1 VSPKRVRTLARER
14 GRGEERPRT
23 LYGLRPVRNALRAGR
38 RTIEEVWVLS
48 GRGDPAL
55 AEVVEAAERA
65 RAPLSRAD
73 RSRLTELAGS
83 PDHQGAVLRA
93 GPLPLLPLETVA
105 GESPPGGDRG
115 SGGDGRPAVSTQTL
129 LVLDGIVDPR
139 NFGALC
145 RSALALGCRGVVFP
159 KDRSAGP
166 TPAAAKAAAGALEF
180 LPLARVTNLAR
191 ALESLKEWGWWI
203 VGLAEEGEQS
213 PGEIRFDAPAALV
226 VGGEGSGLRRLVR
239 ERCDHLMRIET
250 NPDFPTLNASVAG
263 AVALYEI
270 QRKRRAGIEEGGG
283 GEPS

>member
-1 VSPKRVRTLARER
+1 MSPKRVRTLARER
-14 GRGEERPRT
+14 GRGEERLRT
-23 LYGLRPVRNALRAGR
+23 LYGLRPVRDALRAGR

-65 RAPLSRAD
+65 GAPLSRAD
-73 RSRLTELAGS
+73 RGRLTELAGS

-93 GPLPLLPLETVA
+93 GPLPLLPLEAVA

-115 SGGDGRPAVSTQTL
+115 DGRTDVSTRTL

-270 QRKRRAGIEEGGG
+270 QRRRRAEGEGGG
-283 GEPS
+283 GRGGEPS

>member
-1 VSPKRVRTLARER
+1 MSPKRVRTLAQ

-23 LYGLRPVRNALRAGR
+23 LYGLRPVRDALRAGR
-38 RTIEEVWVLS
+38 RTIEKVWVLS

-65 RAPLSRAD
+65 GAPISRAD
-73 RSRLTELAGS
+73 RGRLTELAGS
-83 PDHQGAVLRA
+83 PDHQGAVVRA
-93 GPLPLLPLETVA
+93 GPLPLLPLEAVA
-105 GESPPGGDRG
+105 GESPAGGGD
-115 SGGDGRPAVSTQTL
+115 DRPAVSTQTL

-203 VGLAEEGEQS
+203 IGLAEEGKHS

-270 QRKRRAGIEEGGG
+270 QRRRGAGGG
-283 GEPS
+283 GGREPS

>member
-1 VSPKRVRTLARER
+1 MSAKRVRTAAR
-14 GRGEERPRT
+14 GRASEEPRT
-23 LYGLRPVRNALRAGR
+23 LYGLRPVRDALRAGR
-38 RTIEEVWVLS
+38 RTIEGVWVLS
-48 GRGDPAL
+48 GREDSSL

-65 RAPLSRAD
+65 GAPLSRAD
-73 RSRLTELAGS
+73 RGRLTELAGS
-83 PDHQGAVLRA
+83 PDHQGAVARA
-93 GPLPLLPLETVA
+93 GPLPLLPLEAVA
-105 GESPPGGDRG
+105 GESPADDAGG
-115 SGGDGRPAVSTQTL
+115 GGGGGRTAVSTQTL
-129 LVLDGIVDPR
+129 LVLDSVVDPR

-166 TPAAAKAAAGALEF
+166 TPAAAKAAAGALEY

-203 VGLAEEGEQS
+203 IGLAEEGERS
-213 PGEIRFDAPAALV
+213 PGEIRFDGPAALV

-250 NPDFPTLNASVAG
+250 NPDFPTLNASVAV

-270 QRKRRAGIEEGGG
+270 QKRRGTG
-283 GEPS
+283 GEPSR

>member
-1 VSPKRVRTLARER
+1 M
-14 GRGEERPRT
+14 
-23 LYGLRPVRNALRAGR
+23 
-38 RTIEEVWVLS
+38 
-48 GRGDPAL
+48 
-55 AEVVEAAERA
+55 
-65 RAPLSRAD
+65 
-73 RSRLTELAGS
+73 
-83 PDHQGAVLRA
+83 
-93 GPLPLLPLETVA
+93 
-105 GESPPGGDRG
+105 
-115 SGGDGRPAVSTQTL
+115 
-129 LVLDGIVDPR
+129 DPR

-203 VGLAEEGEQS
+203 IGLAEEGEHS

-270 QRKRRAGIEEGGG
+270 QRRRGAGGG
-283 GEPS
+283 GGREPS

>member
-1 VSPKRVRTLARER
+1 VSPKRVRTLAQ

-23 LYGLRPVRNALRAGR
+23 LYGLRPVRDALQAGR
-38 RTIEEVWVLS
+38 RTIEKVWVLS

-65 RAPLSRAD
+65 GAPISRAD
-73 RSRLTELAGS
+73 RVRLTDLAGS
-83 PDHQGAVLRA
+83 PDHQGAVVRA
-93 GPLPLLPLETVA
+93 GPLPLLPLEAVA
-105 GESPPGGDRG
+105 GESPAGGGD
-115 SGGDGRPAVSTQTL
+115 DRPAVSTQTL

-139 NFGALC
+139 NFGARC

-203 VGLAEEGEQS
+203 IGLAEEGKHS
-213 PGEIRFDAPAALV
+213 PGEIRFDAPTALV

-270 QRKRRAGIEEGGG
+270 QRRRGAGGG
-283 GEPS
+283 GGREPS